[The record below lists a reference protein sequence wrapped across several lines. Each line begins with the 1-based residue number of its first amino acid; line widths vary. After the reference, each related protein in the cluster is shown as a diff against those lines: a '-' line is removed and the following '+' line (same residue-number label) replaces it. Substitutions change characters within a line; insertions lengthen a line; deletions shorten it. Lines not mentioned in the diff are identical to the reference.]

1 MEAGIIKSEK
11 LFAEADSKSLQV
23 ENDSSVYEK
32 DSERK
37 MPIDIPAEM
46 YVNYAC
52 LFVELS

>member
-52 LFVELS
+52 FFVELS